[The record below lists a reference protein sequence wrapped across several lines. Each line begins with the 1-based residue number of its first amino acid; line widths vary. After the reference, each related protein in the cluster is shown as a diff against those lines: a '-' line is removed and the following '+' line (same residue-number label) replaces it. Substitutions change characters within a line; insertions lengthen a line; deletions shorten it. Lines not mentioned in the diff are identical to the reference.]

1 MVESDLDE
9 EIEKTLLHL
18 VASLLLVSNAV
29 EINTL
34 FSMDDVSIDEMAI
47 MLVPSIIGVCYNKE
61 TSYCSGVL

>member
-9 EIEKTLLHL
+9 ETEKTLLHL

-34 FSMDDVSIDEMAI
+34 FSMDDVSIDEMTI
-47 MLVPSIIGVCYNKE
+47 M
-61 TSYCSGVL
+61 